1 MQIPKNQSVGKNQN
15 LRPKIFRHRCM
26 GFIRISKDKLQKFF
40 LRCIRVWESH
50 PMNPRKIVVLL
61 SFFNQKDSEFNYI
74 RLQDFVWLVAFFLS
88 APFT

>member
-1 MQIPKNQSVGKNQN
+1 
-15 LRPKIFRHRCM
+15 
-26 GFIRISKDKLQKFF
+26 
-40 LRCIRVWESH
+40 
-50 PMNPRKIVVLL
+50 MNPRKIVVLL